1 MHPVKYLPLD
11 VRDDLPGILLV
22 PVPVQ
27 LLGDGAELDQELT
40 RQIVRF
46 EFAALLPPKPKQRGF
61 VITHDNSGIGPAD
74 KRAAV
79 T

>member
-1 MHPVKYLPLD
+1 MHPVKYLPLG

-22 PVPVQ
+22 PVPVEM
-27 LLGDGAELDQELT
+27 LGDGAGLDEELT
-40 RQIVRF
+40 LQIVGF
-46 EFAALLPPKPKQRGF
+46 EFAALRPPKPRQR